1 MSQSRP
7 SYKLQPIISLG
18 SLGQVLGMD
27 AKDLVKLAD
36 NSSSLYRLAKP
47 IPKGDGTFRQPFD
60 ALTPLKKVHER
71 IRKVLF
77 RNVEF
82 PSYMHGS
89 LAGRSQKSNA
99 QAHVNARIVIC
110 EDITRFFPSVK
121 RALVLDVWKY
131 VFGFSPEV
139 AQVLT
144 KLTTKDGQLP
154 EGAITSSY
162 LANLVLWRWEPEL
175 HDSLHEEGIVY
186 TRYVDDICLSCK
198 RDLTKEEQ
206 TSLIARVYGMLSK
219 AGLRAKRA
227 KHETLTSR
235 SMMRVTKLGVNT
247 KTSLP
252 PSRRKGIRAAVFQ
265 LEKSYEAGELSM
277 GDINR
282 VAGEIGYLAQHH
294 PNLAL
299 PLRKRVK
306 NLRTLISKEAVN
318 AI

>member
-1 MSQSRP
+1 M
-7 SYKLQPIISLG
+7 
-18 SLGQVLGMD
+18 
-27 AKDLVKLAD
+27 
-36 NSSSLYRLAKP
+36 
-47 IPKGDGTFRQPFD
+47 
-60 ALTPLKKVHER
+60 
-71 IRKVLF
+71 RKVLF
-77 RNVEF
+77 RNVDF

-99 QAHVNARIVIC
+99 QAHVNAKIVIC

-121 RALVLDVWKY
+121 SALVLDVWKY

-144 KLTTKDGQLP
+144 KLTTKDGNLP

-175 HDSLHEEGIVY
+175 HDSLREAGITY

-198 RDLTKEEQ
+198 RELTKDEQ

-252 PSRRKGIRAAVFQ
+252 PSRRKGIRAAVFR
-265 LEKSYEAGELSM
+265 LEKNHEAGELRID
-277 GDINR
+277 DINR

-299 PLRKRVK
+299 PLRKRLD
-306 NLRTLISKEAVN
+306 NLRTMIASVAVN